1 MCEEKPISVSGNAD
15 DDEPVNKNQWKKKE
29 NIEKIL
35 INTDRKTEQWERMIH
50 ILYYDIDLQ

>member
-1 MCEEKPISVSGNAD
+1 MCEEKPTSVSGNAD

-29 NIEKIL
+29 NIENSD
-35 INTDRKTEQWERMIH
+35 NTDRTTEQWERMIH